1 MEMISTFMP
10 GLGHWWWKKV
20 EIQEQKDDIFQ
31 IMQSPNI
38 FGSNY
43 FISWLITIWVID
55 RHLFGGTNVWGEDVL
70 GGHLS

>member
-10 GLGHWWWKKV
+10 GLGHWWWKKA

-38 FGSNY
+38 FGTNY
-43 FISWLITIWVID
+43 FISWLITIWVINIVTDGD
-55 RHLFGGTNVWGEDVL
+55 RRLQIVTDSEIY
-70 GGHLS
+70 